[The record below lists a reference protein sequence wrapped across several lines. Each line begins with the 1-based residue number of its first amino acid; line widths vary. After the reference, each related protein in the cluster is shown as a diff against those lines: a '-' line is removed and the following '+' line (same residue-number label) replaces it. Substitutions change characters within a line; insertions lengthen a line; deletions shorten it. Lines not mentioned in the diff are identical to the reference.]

1 MDINYRIPESI
12 FEIVDT
18 PVTKSEAIETV
29 NKPVF
34 AACFTSDKGT
44 EKLTYV
50 QGEEFFKMFGYPS
63 FVKHGQPLLQTA
75 RTIKA
80 GAKVLVKRI
89 VADDAWLANT
99 TLVAFVKKNTENGT
113 CEIRYDFVSAKAP
126 HTTVEGGKLPFEY
139 TVLDVDGQKVSDG
152 KGGDL
157 KKVIKNYRD
166 CTIDNLS
173 KALITGDQFN
183 SIKGNADEIPY
194 PLFTIT
200 ETGRGESAKSIN
212 ISPNYKTNK
221 NLKYS
226 SYTLSV
232 YEQNTLLET
241 MNFSLDH
248 DIIDNGVNKALE
260 NVVKSNSLQIQC
272 KVYEDYIDS
281 FYENVVETLNA
292 VDTSNKLTVSDIRQ
306 SNILFGTNKDSDNNL
321 SDKLKVYVN
330 NTTGGTIKTLSQVRS
345 LLDNGLNGVFGTKP
359 INSIKETDEVD
370 YTGEQG
376 NEYTKQMKEFF
387 DGTYSNDIWDLDNY
401 KIDVI
406 VDANYPDEVKKEIG
420 ILADW
425 RKDIMYFRDGG
436 TTGLTDTDSIIE
448 KFRGE
453 SQSDPDDKYS
463 LNYIRSMCIVDYPV
477 YYDIIDE
484 YSKKQ
489 VTVTIGYSL
498 ATLLVKHFVQ
508 GKTRPFAGQQFGN
521 VIPEAIEGTV
531 NFIPKNLRNVNQ
543 KEAFIYNKINYVNYY
558 DGLLTLETLYTSQ
571 DKDTELSFLNNVI
584 AIQEVIKGIRSRC
597 PIIRYSYMDN
607 TENLE
612 NYKKDVQDVLDNYS
626 INFAKLEMVYLE
638 DKTMI
643 DNKVFYAA
651 IQCSFKNFIQKE
663 YFKIYPIEL

>member
-99 TLVAFVKKNTENGT
+99 TLVAFVKKNTEDGT

-139 TVLDVDGQKVSDG
+139 TVLDVDGHNISDG

-173 KALITGDQFN
+173 KSLITGNQFN
-183 SIKGNADEIPY
+183 SIKGSADEIPY

-212 ISPNYKTNK
+212 ISPNYKSNK

-248 DIIDNGVNKALE
+248 DIIDNGVN
-260 NVVKSNSLQIQC
+260 
-272 KVYEDYIDS
+272 
-281 FYENVVETLNA
+281 
-292 VDTSNKLTVSDIRQ
+292 
-306 SNILFGTNKDSDNNL
+306 
-321 SDKLKVYVN
+321 
-330 NTTGGTIKTLSQVRS
+330 
-345 LLDNGLNGVFGTKP
+345 
-359 INSIKETDEVD
+359 
-370 YTGEQG
+370 
-376 NEYTKQMKEFF
+376 
-387 DGTYSNDIWDLDNY
+387 
-401 KIDVI
+401 
-406 VDANYPDEVKKEIG
+406 
-420 ILADW
+420 
-425 RKDIMYFRDGG
+425 
-436 TTGLTDTDSIIE
+436 
-448 KFRGE
+448 
-453 SQSDPDDKYS
+453 
-463 LNYIRSMCIVDYPV
+463 
-477 YYDIIDE
+477 
-484 YSKKQ
+484 
-489 VTVTIGYSL
+489 
-498 ATLLVKHFVQ
+498 
-508 GKTRPFAGQQFGN
+508 
-521 VIPEAIEGTV
+521 
-531 NFIPKNLRNVNQ
+531 
-543 KEAFIYNKINYVNYY
+543 
-558 DGLLTLETLYTSQ
+558 
-571 DKDTELSFLNNVI
+571 
-584 AIQEVIKGIRSRC
+584 
-597 PIIRYSYMDN
+597 
-607 TENLE
+607 
-612 NYKKDVQDVLDNYS
+612 
-626 INFAKLEMVYLE
+626 
-638 DKTMI
+638 
-643 DNKVFYAA
+643 
-651 IQCSFKNFIQKE
+651 
-663 YFKIYPIEL
+663 